1 MQKKKKKP
9 KQLLRRV
16 PVLSARVD
24 SGHSLAYSVMA
35 VAQLHPLML
44 DLPGLTLYRVPTWT
58 GLTELLTPFPCPN
71 SNPDILNIKK
81 TQVGKSS

>member
-1 MQKKKKKP
+1 M
-9 KQLLRRV
+9 LRGV

-24 SGHSLAYSVMA
+24 CGYSLAYCVMV

-44 DLPGLTLYRVPTWT
+44 DLPGFTLHRVPTWA

-71 SNPDILNIKK
+71 SNSDILNIKK
-81 TQVGKSS
+81 TQIGKSS